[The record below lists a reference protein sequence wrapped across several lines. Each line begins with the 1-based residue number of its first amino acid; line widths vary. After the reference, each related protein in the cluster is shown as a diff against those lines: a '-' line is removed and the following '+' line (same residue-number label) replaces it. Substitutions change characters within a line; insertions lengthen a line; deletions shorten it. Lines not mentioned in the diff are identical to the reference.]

1 MVKLQLSEKGHGEQF
16 KQALIALLERHAAQL
31 PHIRLIYFDPY
42 SECRNEHHAFGS
54 LSLRVRPLLQGN
66 VERPRLCAPMHY
78 AEAGDDLSD
87 CRLYSIVAWDQV
99 SWPGNDYWG
108 GARVTDDGVKAAA
121 GDLMGAITGV
131 DGAYEARAS
140 GYEPPEP
147 YPTWEMLA
155 QDQGTQLHLVDRL
168 KILC

>member
-1 MVKLQLSEKGHGEQF
+1 VWW
-16 KQALIALLERHAAQL
+16 
-31 PHIRLIYFDPY
+31 
-42 SECRNEHHAFGS
+42 
-54 LSLRVRPLLQGN
+54 LLQRG
-66 VERPRLCAPMHY
+66 VDH
-78 AEAGDDLSD
+78 
-87 CRLYSIVAWDQV
+87 I
-99 SWPGNDYWG
+99 WG

-121 GDLMGAITGV
+121 SDLMRAITEV

-147 YPTWEMLA
+147 YATWEMLA